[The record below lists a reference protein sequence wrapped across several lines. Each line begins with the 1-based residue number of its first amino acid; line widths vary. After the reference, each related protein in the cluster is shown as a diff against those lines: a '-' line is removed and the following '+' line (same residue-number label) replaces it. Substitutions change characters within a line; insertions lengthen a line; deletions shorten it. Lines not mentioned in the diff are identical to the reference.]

1 MGTICYLTDKA
12 EQLGHK
18 NTIYFYIELMLRGW
32 YSILLSIHHIRGM
45 IGVGQ
50 AFSEKLTKE
59 WPDMEIVHHFLP
71 KAPRDRSKKF

>member
-1 MGTICYLTDKA
+1 
-12 EQLGHK
+12 
-18 NTIYFYIELMLRGW
+18 MLRGW
-32 YSILLSIHHIRGM
+32 YSILLTIHHIRGM